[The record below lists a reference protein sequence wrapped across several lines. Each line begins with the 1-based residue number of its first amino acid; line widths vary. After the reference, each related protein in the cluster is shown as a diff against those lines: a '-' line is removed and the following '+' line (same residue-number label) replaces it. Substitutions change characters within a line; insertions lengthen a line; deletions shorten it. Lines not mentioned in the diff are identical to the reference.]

1 MSESPEEDLHD
12 LIRERFESRREIL
25 EALSELDNEL
35 SADAERILQILED
48 YQE

>member
-1 MSESPEEDLHD
+1 MPEGPEEDLHD

-35 SADAERILQILED
+35 SEDAEHILQILEGR
-48 YQE
+48 QE